1 MNVSAY
7 PGCTAIAVFLDILYR
22 HQWLSTANLFFS
34 RSLSLQGTAV
44 STASLDIA
52 ELGIL
57 VETVSGRPQLR
68 RVHSCGTKLK

>member
-22 HQWLSTANLFFS
+22 LQWLSTANLFS